1 MMFFKKIK
9 KLVCL
14 LLLAYFIIP
23 QNILAYSNKIIASG
37 ENIGITLN
45 ANGILIVGTYEIN
58 NESPAQNAGI
68 KKGDI
73 IKKINSKEI
82 YSIKEMAEKIN
93 ETNSDE
99 IEIEYKRN
107 DQIKKTKLKLYKDES
122 NIYKTGLFVKDSIT
136 GIGTLTFID
145 PKTKKFGALGH
156 EIREQ
161 ATEKIF
167 EIKEGTIYN
176 SNVTGIIPSD
186 NGKPGEKKAEYN
198 KDEIKGKTTENT
210 TQGIFGTYT
219 ENINDLKTYEVATPD
234 KITTGPAKIITVLKN
249 HETKEYDINI
259 IQVNSEKQKNK
270 NFIFE
275 ITDKELLNKTN
286 GIIQGMSGSP
296 IIKDNM
302 ILGAITHVVINDPHK
317 GYGIF
322 ITNMLEEAEN

>member
-1 MMFFKKIK
+1 MFFKKFK
-9 KLVCL
+9 KLIYL

-23 QNILAYSNKIIASG
+23 QSVLAYSDKIIASG
-37 ENIGITLN
+37 ENVGITLN
-45 ANGILIVGTYEIN
+45 ANGVLIVGTYEIN
-58 NESPAQNAGI
+58 NEHPAQNAGL

-73 IKKINSKEI
+73 IKKINDQVVFT
-82 YSIKEMAEKIN
+82 IKDMADIIN
-93 ETNSDE
+93 ETNTDQ
-99 IEIEYKRN
+99 INIEYERKN
-107 DQIKKTKLKLYKDES
+107 QIKQTKLKLYKDES

-156 EIREQ
+156 EIQEQ
-161 ATEKIF
+161 STEKIF
-167 EIKEGTIYN
+167 EIKDGTIFN
-176 SNVTGIIPSD
+176 SSVTGIIPSR
-186 NGKPGEKKAEYN
+186 NGNPGEKKAEYDKN
-198 KDEIKGKTTENT
+198 KIKGIAEENT

-219 ENINDLKTYEVATPD
+219 DEINEIKTYEVARPDEITP
-234 KITTGPAKIITVLKN
+234 GPAKIITVLKN

-259 IQVNSEKQKNK
+259 IQINSEKKKNK

-275 ITDKELLNKTN
+275 ITDKELINKTN

-296 IIKDNM
+296 IIRDNM
-302 ILGAITHVVINDPHK
+302 ILGAITHVVISDPHK